1 MLSGAVSTFFLSRMK
16 LTSPFLS
23 SGARTRTTRRTP
35 AAAGRRI
42 LVQRTSR
49 SWPLPGRAQRCLTIR
64 SRVPASA
71 IVRENVLLGPAGDIE
86 QSSGRKE
93 VEAGL
98 GERHSVLTLET
109 LVELRLE
116 LMQITD
122 IARGIIARRI
132 TELVGPPVAGL

>member
-1 MLSGAVSTFFLSRMK
+1 M
-16 LTSPFLS
+16 
-23 SGARTRTTRRTP
+23 
-35 AAAGRRI
+35 
-42 LVQRTSR
+42 
-49 SWPLPGRAQRCLTIR
+49 
-64 SRVPASA
+64 
-71 IVRENVLLGPAGDIE
+71 LGPAGDIE

-122 IARGIIARRI
+122 IARGIIALRI
-132 TELVGPPVAGL
+132 TELVGPPVAGLLRLGQIDVEQLLHQVLQPMTVGVSRSEERRVGKECRSRWL